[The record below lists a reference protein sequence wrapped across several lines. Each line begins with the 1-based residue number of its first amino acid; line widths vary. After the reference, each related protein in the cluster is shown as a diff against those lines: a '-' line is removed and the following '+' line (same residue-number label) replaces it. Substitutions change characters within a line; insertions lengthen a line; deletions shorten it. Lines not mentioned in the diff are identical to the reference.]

1 MDPTVRTPSPQALPL
16 IHRLFRTPAQPPTA
30 PAPVPSLTTWH
41 GPGAPATP
49 DDVHRVAAEFIQLAA
64 PYAAPTAAELPAV
77 ADVLARTLLAVAEV
91 DLTDADAVR
100 LGPQGYARR
109 LRGAVQGVDRAL
121 SPEAAWFHDALLVS
135 VCLHVLHH
143 FVRRSPHIQQQMPGH
158 SSRIRQLVDLDD
170 AEAAVRSPERSQE
183 DADFEARYA
192 EDAVRRYGWLT
203 IVGVDLPNAPDR
215 WLLEDTYLSL
225 EAEEFTEEAETGTG
239 TGAGTD
245 TSADGPRTVLL
256 ADRALDGHERV
267 LLLGPAG
274 SGKTTLVQWL
284 AVSAARAR
292 ARVPFVLPVRRFA
305 REGFPAPDDF
315 LHAVRH
321 PLADEAPE
329 GWAVRTLLAGR
340 ALLLVD
346 GIDEA
351 PEETRGKLRD
361 QLRRLLRVFS
371 GNGCLVT
378 SRPSAVED
386 GWLSQERLS
395 EEGFTQLSLAPMS
408 RDQVTR
414 FVRDWHAA
422 AMGEEQNGGRDQ
434 QDREALRTYEQ
445 RLLHSVRI
453 YRELRQLATN
463 PLMCGLICALNRD
476 RSGSL
481 PQGRKELYEAALE
494 MLLQRRDPER
504 DVLYADDVRLQQEP
518 RERLLR
524 KLAHAMLEEGVSE
537 LPHRRVVDILDGA
550 LPSIPAA
557 RAEGGG
563 EKIFRHLLHRTGL
576 LREQGDGAVDFI
588 HHTFQD
594 YLAAKEIVARGRLHS
609 LVAHAHRPEWEE
621 VIRMAAAH
629 ARPEEC
635 AEFLQQLLSAAP
647 ELRRPQVNHRR
658 LMAAACLD
666 HVTELDPAIGQLVHD
681 RTKYLVRP
689 TGDLAARSLGWV
701 GPIVLELL
709 PDPEEVTSDQQA
721 LLLALTA
728 TRVEDDAAIDYLA
741 RLRDRSSLAI
751 RAELA
756 RPWRH
761 FDTERYAREIIAHLD
776 PAGLY
781 FPVSDT
787 AELAALRDLG
797 GRPRIQVA
805 GVISTAD
812 LLNGLDHT
820 QLTHL
825 WLNAEPTDP
834 DMSWLSEF
842 THLQVLRV
850 NPRLPRVRNVPEG
863 VTITA

>member
-1 MDPTVRTPSPQALPL
+1 MEPVVRIPSPHTAPL
-16 IHRLFRTPAQPPTA
+16 VQRLFRTPEPQPSPAPELIAAFTTWRGAEA
-30 PAPVPSLTTWH
+30 PAP
-41 GPGAPATP
+41 P
-49 DDVHRVAAEFIQLAA
+49 DEVHRTAAEFIQLAA
-64 PYAAPTAAELPAV
+64 EKHTTPTSELPAV
-77 ADVLARTLLAVAEV
+77 VDVLARTLLAVGEL
-91 DLTDADAVR
+91 DLTDVDAVR
-100 LGPQGYARR
+100 LGPQDYARR
-109 LRGAVQGVDRAL
+109 LRGAVPGADRGL
-121 SPEAAWFHDALLVS
+121 SPDAAWFHDALLVN

-143 FVRRSPHIQQQMPGH
+143 FIGRSPHIQQHMPERA
-158 SSRIRQLVDLDD
+158 SRIRQLVDLNDT
-170 AEAAVRSPERSQE
+170 EAAARRPERSRQ

-192 EDAVRRYGWLT
+192 EEVVRQHGWLT
-203 IVGVDLPNAPDR
+203 IVGVDFPNAPDR

-225 EAEEFTEEAETGTG
+225 EAEESTGDG
-239 TGAGTD
+239 SGAGQ
-245 TSADGPRTVLL
+245 RTVLL
-256 ADRALDGHERV
+256 ADRALEGHERV
-267 LLLGPAG
+267 LLRGVAG

-284 AVSAARAR
+284 AVATAREG

-315 LHAVRH
+315 LRAVRH
-321 PLADEAPE
+321 PLADQAPE
-329 GWAVRTLLAGR
+329 GWVVRTLLAGR

-351 PEETRGKLRD
+351 PESTRGELRD

-378 SRPSAVED
+378 SRPSAVAD
-386 GWLSQERLS
+386 GWLAEERLA
-395 EEGFTQLSLAPMS
+395 EEGFAELSLAPMS

-414 FVRDWHAA
+414 FVRDWHTA
-422 AMGEEQNGGRDQ
+422 AMGDENCREQRDR
-434 QDREALRTYEQ
+434 DELKEYEQ

-481 PQGRKELYEAALE
+481 PHGRKELYEAALE

-518 RERLLR
+518 RERLLQ
-524 KLAHAMLEEGVSE
+524 KLAHAMLEDGVSE
-537 LPHRRVVDILDGA
+537 LPRRRAVAILEGA
-550 LPSIPAA
+550 LPAIPAA
-557 RAEGGG
+557 RAAGDG
-563 EKIFRHLLHRTGL
+563 EKIFGHLLHRTGL
-576 LREQGDGAVDFI
+576 LREQAGLSVDFV
-588 HHTFQD
+588 HRTFQD
-594 YLAAKEIVARGRLHS
+594 YLAAKEIVARGRLRD
-609 LVAHAHRPEWEE
+609 LVDHAHQPEWEE

-635 AEFLQQLLSAAP
+635 GDFLERLLSAAP
-647 ELRRPQVNHRR
+647 ALRRPQVNHRR

-666 HVTELDPAIGQLVHD
+666 HVTELDPSVRRLVHD
-681 RTKYLVRP
+681 RTKNLVRP
-689 TGDLAARSLGWV
+689 TSELGARSLGWV

-709 PDPEEVTSDQQA
+709 PDPEQVPSDQQA

-741 RLRDRSSLAI
+741 RLRGRSSLAV
-751 RAELA
+751 RTELA

-776 PAGLY
+776 PDGVY

-787 AELAALRDLG
+787 AELAALRHLG
-797 GRPRIQVA
+797 GRPRVQVA
-805 GVISTAD
+805 GVIPATD
-812 LLNGLDHT
+812 LMDGLDRDR
-820 QLTHL
+820 LTHL

-834 DMSWLSEF
+834 DMSWLSLF
-842 THLQVLRV
+842 PNLQVLRV

>member
-1 MDPTVRTPSPQALPL
+1 
-16 IHRLFRTPAQPPTA
+16 
-30 PAPVPSLTTWH
+30 
-41 GPGAPATP
+41 
-49 DDVHRVAAEFIQLAA
+49 VAADFIQLAA
-64 PYAAPTAAELPAV
+64 RYATPTAAELPAV
-77 ADVLARTLLAVAEV
+77 ADVLARTLLATTEL

-109 LRGAVQGVDRAL
+109 LRGAVQGADRAL
-121 SPEAAWFHDALLVS
+121 SPDAAWFHDALLVS

-143 FVRRSPHIQQQMPGH
+143 FVRRSPHIQQQMPEH
-158 SSRIRQLVDLDD
+158 SNRIRQLVDLDD
-170 AEAAVRSPERSQE
+170 AEAAARHPERSEE

-192 EDAVRRYGWLT
+192 EDTVRRHGWLT
-203 IVGVDLPNAPDR
+203 IVGVDLPNVPDR

-225 EAEEFTEEAETGTG
+225 EAEERTEAAGAG
-239 TGAGTD
+239 TGA
-245 TSADGPRTVLL
+245 SVDGQRTVLL

-284 AVSAARAR
+284 AVSAARSGT
-292 ARVPFVLPVRRFA
+292 RVPFVLPVRRFA

-329 GWAVRTLLAGR
+329 GWVVRTLLAGR

-351 PEETRGKLRD
+351 PEKTRGQVRD

-378 SRPSAVED
+378 CRPSAVED
-386 GWLSQERLS
+386 DWLSQERLS

-414 FVRDWHAA
+414 FIRDWHAA
-422 AMGEEQNGGRDQ
+422 ARGDEQGGRDQ
-434 QDREALRTYEQ
+434 QEREALTTYEQ

-504 DVLYADDVRLQQEP
+504 DVLYADDVRLQQET

-524 KLAHAMLEEGVSE
+524 KLAHAMLEDGISE

-557 RAEGGG
+557 RAEGDG
-563 EKIFRHLLHRTGL
+563 ETIFRHLLHRTGL
-576 LREQGDGAVDFI
+576 LREQAELSVDFI
-588 HHTFQD
+588 HRTFQD
-594 YLAAKEIVARGRLHS
+594 YLAAKEIVARGRLRS
-609 LVAHAHRPEWEE
+609 LVPHAHRPEWEE

-635 AEFLQQLLSAAP
+635 GDFLQGLLSAAP

-658 LMAAACLD
+658 LMAAACLE
-666 HVTELDPAIGQLVHD
+666 HVTELDPAVRQLVHD

-689 TGDLAARSLGWV
+689 TTELTARSLGWV

-709 PDPEEVTSDQQA
+709 PDPEQVPNDRQA

-728 TRVEDDAAIDYLA
+728 THVEDDAAIDYLA
-741 RLRDRSSLAI
+741 RLRGRSSLAI

-761 FDTERYAREIIAHLD
+761 FDTERYAQEIIAHLD
-776 PAGLY
+776 PEDLY

-787 AELAALRDLG
+787 AELAALRNLG

-805 GVISTAD
+805 GVIPTAD
-812 LLNGLDHT
+812 LLDGLDHT

-825 WLNAEPTDP
+825 WLTAEPTET
-834 DMSWLSEF
+834 DMSWLSRF
-842 THLQVLRV
+842 PRLRVLRV

>member
-1 MDPTVRTPSPQALPL
+1 PE
-16 IHRLFRTPAQPPTA
+16 
-30 PAPVPSLTTWH
+30 PVPSLTTWH
-41 GPGAPATP
+41 GAGASATP

-64 PYAAPTAAELPAV
+64 RYATPTTELPAV
-77 ADVLARTLLAVAEV
+77 ADVLARTLLAVADV

-100 LGPQGYARR
+100 LGPQGYARL
-109 LRGAVQGVDRAL
+109 LRGAVQGADRGL

-143 FVRRSPHIQQQMPGH
+143 FVRRSRHIQHQMPGH
-158 SSRIRQLVDLDD
+158 ASRIRQLVDLDD
-170 AEAAVRSPERSQE
+170 AEATARSPEHPQE

-192 EDAVRRYGWLT
+192 EDAIRRYGWLT

-225 EAEEFTEEAETGTG
+225 EAEERTEDAEKTGT
-239 TGAGTD
+239 
-245 TSADGPRTVLL
+245 TSPSNGQRTVLL

-284 AVSAARAR
+284 AVSAARAQ

-329 GWAVRTLLAGR
+329 GWVVRTLLAGR

-386 GWLSQERLS
+386 GWLSRERLS

-422 AMGEEQNGGRDQ
+422 AMGDEQSGRDEQ
-434 QDREALRTYEQ
+434 EREALRTYEQ

-524 KLAHAMLEEGVSE
+524 KLAHAMLEDGVSE

-576 LREQGDGAVDFI
+576 LREQAEGAVDFI
-588 HHTFQD
+588 HRTFQD

-635 AEFLQQLLSAAP
+635 ADFLQRLLSAAP

-658 LMAAACLD
+658 LMAAACLE
-666 HVTELDPAIGQLVHD
+666 HVTELDPSIRQLVHD

-689 TGDLAARSLGWV
+689 ATDLAARSLGWV

-709 PDPEEVTSDQQA
+709 PDPEEVPGDQQA
-721 LLLALTA
+721 LMLALTA

-741 RLRDRSSLAI
+741 RLRTRSSLAI

-776 PAGLY
+776 PDGLY
-781 FPVSDT
+781 YPVSDT

-805 GVISTAD
+805 GVIPTAD
-812 LLNGLDHT
+812 LLSGLDHT

-825 WLNAEPTDP
+825 WINAQPTDP
-834 DMSWLSEF
+834 DMSWLSRF
-842 THLQVLRV
+842 PNLRVLRV

>member
-1 MDPTVRTPSPQALPL
+1 MEPVVRIPSPHATPL
-16 IHRLFRTPAQPPTA
+16 VQRLFRTPPQPPTTPELIA
-30 PAPVPSLTTWH
+30 AITTWR
-41 GPGAPATP
+41 GPDAPATP
-49 DDVHRVAAEFIQLAA
+49 DEVHRAAAEFTQLAA
-64 PYAAPTAAELPAV
+64 EKHSTPTAELPAV
-77 ADVLARTLLAVAEV
+77 VDVLARTLLAIGEL
-91 DLTDADAVR
+91 DLTDVDAVR
-100 LGPQGYARR
+100 LGPQDYARR
-109 LRGAVQGVDRAL
+109 LRGAVQGADRDL
-121 SPEAAWFHDALLVS
+121 SPDAAWFHDALLVS

-143 FVRRSPHIQQQMPGH
+143 FIRRSPHIQQHMPER
-158 SSRIRQLVDLDD
+158 SSRIRQLVDLNDT
-170 AEAAVRSPERSQE
+170 EAAARRPERSQQ
-183 DADFEARYA
+183 DAEFEAAYA
-192 EDAVRRYGWLT
+192 EEVVRQHGWLT
-203 IVGVDLPNAPDR
+203 IVGVDFPNAPDR

-225 EAEEFTEEAETGTG
+225 EAEESSGGEATGG
-239 TGAGTD
+239 HQ
-245 TSADGPRTVLL
+245 RTVLL
-256 ADRALDGHERV
+256 ADRALEGHERV
-267 LLLGPAG
+267 LLRGVAG

-284 AVSAARAR
+284 AVAAAREGS
-292 ARVPFVLPVRRFA
+292 RVPFVLPVRRFA

-315 LHAVRH
+315 LHAIRH
-321 PLADEAPE
+321 PLADRAPE
-329 GWAVRTLLAGR
+329 GWVVRTLLAGR
-340 ALLLVD
+340 AILLVD

-361 QLRRLLRVFS
+361 QLRRLLRIFS

-378 SRPSAVED
+378 SRPSAVAD
-386 GWLSQERLS
+386 GWLMEEHLS
-395 EEGFTQLSLAPMS
+395 DEGFAELSLAPMS

-414 FVRDWHAA
+414 FIRDWHSAA
-422 AMGEEQNGGRDQ
+422 IGDEHCREQRDR
-434 QDREALRTYEQ
+434 DELKEYEQ

-481 PQGRKELYEAALE
+481 PHGRKELYEAALE

-518 RERLLR
+518 RERLLQ
-524 KLAHAMLEEGVSE
+524 KLAYAMLEDGASE
-537 LPHRRVVDILDGA
+537 LPRGRAVTILDGA
-550 LPSIPAA
+550 LPAIPAA
-557 RAEGGG
+557 RAAGDG

-576 LREQGDGAVDFI
+576 LREQAGLSVDFI
-588 HHTFQD
+588 HRTFQD
-594 YLAAKEIVARGRLHS
+594 YLAAKEIVDRGRLLT
-609 LVAHAHRPEWEE
+609 LVDHAHQPEWEE
-621 VIRMAAAH
+621 VIRMAAAQ

-635 AEFLQQLLSAAP
+635 GDFLERLLSAAP
-647 ELRRPQVNHRR
+647 VLRRPQVNHRR

-666 HVTELDPAIGQLVHD
+666 HVTELDPAVQRLVHD
-681 RTKYLVRP
+681 RTKNLVRP
-689 TGDLAARSLGWV
+689 TTELAARGLGWV

-709 PDPEEVTSDQQA
+709 PDPEQVPDDQQA
-721 LLLALTA
+721 LLLAITA

-741 RLRDRSSLAI
+741 RLRRRSSLAI

-776 PAGLY
+776 PDGLY
-781 FPVSDT
+781 YPVSDT
-787 AELAALRDLG
+787 AELTALRDLG

-805 GVISTAD
+805 GVMATAELMD
-812 LLNGLDHT
+812 GLDRT

-834 DMSWLSEF
+834 DMSWLSRF
-842 THLQVLRV
+842 PRLRVLRV